1 MGMECE
7 ANARSGAL
15 DELPDTSQKLTASLI
30 ANRLRM
36 TVSIHIHEYTRNTE
50 NLTRCAVAVEHSRFT
65 HFKTPES
72 CFWLSIVMV
81 EAK

>member
-1 MGMECE
+1 MK

-36 TVSIHIHEYTRNTE
+36 TVFYTHTRHTE